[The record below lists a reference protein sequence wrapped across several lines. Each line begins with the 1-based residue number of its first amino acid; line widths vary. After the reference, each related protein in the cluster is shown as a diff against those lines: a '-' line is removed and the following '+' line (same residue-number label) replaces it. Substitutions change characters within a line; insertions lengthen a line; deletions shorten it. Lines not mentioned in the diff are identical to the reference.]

1 MEAYAV
7 IQTGGKQYRVSAG
20 NSLKI
25 ERLEGD
31 IGATV
36 ALGSVLAVS
45 DGQALKV
52 GTPELAG
59 ATVTGQIVEHIR
71 GPKLVAFKKKRRKG
85 FRKTKGHRQEL
96 TLVKVA
102 EIKG

>member
-1 MEAYAV
+1 MV
-7 IQTGGKQYRVSAG
+7 RTGGKQYRVSAG